1 MAKQPKPAT
10 AEKIEPRQLATIA
23 ARLPGYQF
31 RVIFDVGANVGQSA
45 IGFAKAYPEA
55 QIHSFEP
62 VPASYAKLEEA
73 TRDIEN
79 ITAHNFALGRA
90 AEERVMQV
98 SGTSPSNL
106 IVEGAPGEDLV
117 PIRTEIGHE
126 VATRLGI
133 RAISFL
139 KIDTEGFDLEV
150 LLGFRPLMPAIDF
163 IQVEAAMNI
172 HNRRH
177 VPFRVLEDELRAMG
191 FHLLHI
197 FEQNARRIGAGIPI
211 LRRCNPLFV
220 NARLVE

>member
-1 MAKQPKPAT
+1 MAKKRKSGS
-10 AEKIEPRQLATIA
+10 AEKIMPQQLATIA
-23 ARLPGYQF
+23 ARLPGYKFQ
-31 RVIFDVGANVGQSA
+31 VIFDVGANVGQSA
-45 IGFAKAYPEA
+45 LGFAEAYPEA

-62 VPASYAKLEEA
+62 VPDSYAKLEEA
-73 TRDIEN
+73 TREIPN
-79 ITAHNFALGRA
+79 ITPHNFALGRA
-90 AEERVMQV
+90 AEERLMQV

-106 IVEGAPGEDLV
+106 IIEGKPGKDLV
-117 PIRTEIGHE
+117 AVRTEIGHE
-126 VATRLGI
+126 VAARLGI

-177 VPFRVLEDELRAMG
+177 VPFRALEDELRAMG
-191 FHLLHI
+191 FHLMHI
-197 FEQNARRIGAGIPI
+197 FEQHARRVGMGIPI